1 MKQDRTKG
9 IGGSDANKIYNGDW
23 LELNRIKRGLA
34 EPEDLTWTLPVQIGI
49 ATEKTNLDFM
59 AHELDVEYKRSIDLP
74 QHEFM
79 TGQLDAI
86 TKDGIPVE
94 CKHTHDRRDIYTVAE
109 QYHAQLNHYMMLFNF
124 MIEKGTH
131 PLAKWCKKIDY
142 MILSVIFGNAKHQTM
157 TVDIDTTFCDEL
169 YKREK
174 AFWHYVEEDKDP
186 TGFEVFDKST
196 PKEIVLNGMRTVDL
210 TEDKRWMTYALQYKQ
225 HKQEIKQIELSSPHY
240 RRVKELNHDLKS
252 MVEDDVRKVSGHGVS
267 ATRNKNNTIVIT
279 IDK

>member
-9 IGGSDANKIYNGDW
+9 IGGSDANKIYKGDW
-23 LELNRIKRGLA
+23 LELNKIKRGLA

-59 AHELDVEYKRSIDLP
+59 AHELNVEYKQSIDLP

-86 TKDGIPVE
+86 TEDGIPVE

-124 MIEKGTH
+124 AVENGTH
-131 PLAKWCKKIDY
+131 PLAKKKIDY

-186 TGFEVFDKST
+186 TGFEIFYQDT
-196 PKEIVLNGMRTVDL
+196 PKEIVLNGMRTIDN
-210 TEDKRWMTYALQYKQ
+210 TENKHWKTCASEYKQYKQ
-225 HKQEIKQIELSSPHY
+225 KVKEIELSSPEF
-240 RRVKELNHDLKS
+240 RKVKELNQELKS
-252 MVEDDVRKVSGHGVS
+252 MVDDDVRKVSGHGVS

-279 IDK
+279 IDR